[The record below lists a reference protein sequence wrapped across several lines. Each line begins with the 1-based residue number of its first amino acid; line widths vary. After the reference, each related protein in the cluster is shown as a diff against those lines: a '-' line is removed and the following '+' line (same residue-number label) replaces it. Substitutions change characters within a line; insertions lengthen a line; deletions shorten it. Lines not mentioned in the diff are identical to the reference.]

1 MWEVNTYMI
10 SYHSGESQEIQ
21 ADFYETNG
29 TEWLVF
35 YSAQVEVLRLAAA
48 DVASITKAR

>member
-1 MWEVNTYMI
+1 MDVNTYMI
-10 SYHSGESQEIQ
+10 MYHSGKSEEVE

-35 YSAQVEVLRLAAA
+35 YSGQVEVLRLAAA